1 MLSEASAVSIRNA
14 EGPGHCGS
22 VHITEEVD
30 GLGDQIRRYHC
41 SCSQTLFEASFN
53 VSPTSIASSKVSAL
67 ALKKCCCN
75 TFIICVADD
84 STFVGDDSVAMS
96 IWIPT

>member
-1 MLSEASAVSIRNA
+1 MLSETSAVSIRNA

-30 GLGDQIRRYHC
+30 GLGDQIRRYQC

-53 VSPTSIASSKVSAL
+53 VSPRSIASSKVSAL
-67 ALKKCCCN
+67 ELKKCCCN
-75 TFIICVADD
+75 TFTICVVDVSA
-84 STFVGDDSVAMS
+84 FLGDDALSMS
-96 IWIPT
+96 I